1 MKDRFVEI
9 PYEQFE
15 LETLRALVE
24 EFITRDG
31 TFYGRKELS
40 MDQKIDMVIAQLKSC
55 EAVITW
61 DRYVQTSNI
70 VLSKDISKDTTVE
83 S

>member
-1 MKDRFVEI
+1 MKDRCVEV
-9 PYEQFE
+9 PYEQIDP
-15 LETLRALVE
+15 ETLRGLVE

-31 TFYGRKELS
+31 TFYGEKEMS
-40 MDQKIDMVIAQLKSC
+40 MEQKIDMVIGQLKSR

-70 VLSKDISKDTTVE
+70 ALRKDIDKQND
-83 S
+83 

>member
-9 PYEQFE
+9 PYEQIDP
-15 LETLRALVE
+15 ETLRGLVE

-31 TFYGRKELS
+31 TFYGKKEMS
-40 MDQKIDMVIAQLKSC
+40 MDQKIDMVIGQLKSR

-61 DRYVQTSNI
+61 DRYVKTSNI
-70 VLSKDISKDTTVE
+70 VLSKDIDKQNG
-83 S
+83 

>member
-1 MKDRFVEI
+1 MKNRFVEV
-9 PYEQFE
+9 PYEQIE
-15 LETLRALVE
+15 PETLRELVE

-31 TFYGRKELS
+31 TFYGKKEMS
-40 MDQKIDMVIAQLKSC
+40 MDQKVDMVIGQLKSG

-70 VLSKDISKDTTVE
+70 VLTKNINNKND
-83 S
+83 